1 MTMGSARDGFTSSF
15 GVIAATLGSAVGLGN
30 IWKFPYL
37 TGANGG
43 AGFLL
48 VYVLATLAVG
58 LPVMI
63 SEIAIGRAAR
73 ADAVTAF
80 VKLAPPRRPWW
91 LIGAMGV
98 VAAVLIMAFYSAVAG
113 WVFAYVLKS
122 LVGGALSTDPKVT
135 SAAFGALVAD
145 PLQALAWQWLVLVF
159 VGAIILMG
167 VSKGIEAVTKRLMPV
182 LFLLL
187 VLLGIRG
194 LTLPGA
200 AEGLAFL
207 FRPEFSRVTPAVV
220 LVAVG
225 LAFFKL
231 SIGMGT
237 MVTYGSYFRA
247 GQNIP
252 ATAARVMLADLTV
265 SMLAGIAIFP
275 AVFAFGFKPE
285 AGPSL
290 VFITVP
296 AVFASMPA
304 GGVFMAAFFVLTAVA
319 ATGAMLSIVEVP
331 VAVLAERLGLTRR
344 TATVVTLIVI
354 ALFGVLPALS
364 QGATAQW
371 KLAGMNAFDLFDY
384 LTSNLLLPAGGIL
397 VCVFT
402 GWFWGRERVAAEL
415 SNRGALENGA
425 VQRAL
430 VFLVRWVSPL
440 LIAVVMLR
448 GFGVV

>member
-1 MTMGSARDGFTSSF
+1 MARDGFTTSF

-73 ADAVTAF
+73 ADAVSAF
-80 VKLAPPRRPWW
+80 ARLAPPRQPWW

-122 LVGGALSTDPKVT
+122 LAGGALSTDPRVT

-145 PLQALAWQWLVLVF
+145 PLQALAWQWLVLAF
-159 VGAIILMG
+159 VGTIILMG
-167 VSKGIEAVTKRLMPV
+167 VAKGIEAVTKRLMPV

-187 VLLGIRG
+187 VLLGVRS

-200 AEGLAFL
+200 GEGLAFL
-207 FRPEFSRVTPAVV
+207 FRPEFSRITPGVV

-247 GQNIP
+247 DQNIP
-252 ATAARVMLADLTV
+252 ATAARVMLADLAV

-304 GGVFMAAFFVLTAVA
+304 GALFMTAFFVLTAVA

-331 VAVLAERLGLTRR
+331 VAVLSERMGFTRR
-344 TATVVTLIVI
+344 AATVITLVVI
-354 ALFGVLPALS
+354 ALLGALPALS
-364 QGATAQW
+364 QGVAAQW
-371 KLAGMNAFDLFDY
+371 KLGGMNAFDLCDS
-384 LTSNLLLPAGGIL
+384 LSSNVLLPIGGIL

-402 GWFWGRERVAAEL
+402 GWIWGRDRLAAEL
-415 SNRGALENGA
+415 SNRGALASGG
-425 VQRAL
+425 VVRAL
-430 VFLVRWVSPL
+430 RFLVRWVSPV
-440 LIAVVMLR
+440 LIVAVMLR
-448 GFGVV
+448 GFGIA

>member
-1 MTMGSARDGFTSSF
+1 MGSPRDGFTTSF

-37 TGANGG
+37 NGANGG

-73 ADAVTAF
+73 ADAVSAF
-80 VKLAPPRRPWW
+80 ARLAPPRQPWW
-91 LIGAMGV
+91 LVGAMGV

-122 LVGGALSTDPKVT
+122 FAGGALSTDPKVT

-145 PLQALAWQWLVLVF
+145 PLQALAWQWLVLAF
-159 VGAIILMG
+159 VGTIILMG
-167 VSKGIEAVTKRLMPV
+167 VAKGIEAVTKRLMPV

-187 VLLGIRG
+187 VLLGVRS

-207 FRPEFSRVTPAVV
+207 FRPEFSRITPGVV

-247 GQNIP
+247 DQNIP
-252 ATAARVMLADLTV
+252 ATAARVMFADLAV

-304 GGVFMAAFFVLTAVA
+304 GALFMTAFFVLTAVA

-331 VAVLAERLGLTRR
+331 VAVLSERMGFTRR
-344 TATVVTLIVI
+344 AATVVTLVVI
-354 ALFGVLPALS
+354 ALIGVLPALS
-364 QGATAQW
+364 QGVAAQW
-371 KLAGMNAFDLFDY
+371 KLGGMNAFDLCDS
-384 LTSNLLLPAGGIL
+384 LSSNVLLPIGGIL

-402 GWFWGRERVAAEL
+402 GWFWGRDRLAAEL
-415 SNRGALENGA
+415 SNGGAPAGGRVVGAL
-425 VQRAL
+425 R
-430 VFLVRWVSPL
+430 FLVRWVSPV
-440 LIAVVMLR
+440 LIVAVMLR
-448 GFGVV
+448 GFGIA

>member
-1 MTMGSARDGFTSSF
+1 MGSPRDGFTTSF

-73 ADAVTAF
+73 ADAVSAF
-80 VKLAPPRRPWW
+80 ARLAPPRQPWW
-91 LIGAMGV
+91 LVGAMGV

-122 LVGGALSTDPKVT
+122 FAGGALSTDPKVT

-145 PLQALAWQWLVLVF
+145 PLQALAWQWLVLAF
-159 VGAIILMG
+159 VGTIILMG
-167 VSKGIEAVTKRLMPV
+167 VAKGIEAVTKRLMPV

-187 VLLGIRG
+187 VLLGVRS

-207 FRPEFSRVTPAVV
+207 FRPEFSRITPGVV

-247 GQNIP
+247 DQNIP
-252 ATAARVMLADLTV
+252 ATAARVMFADLAV

-304 GGVFMAAFFVLTAVA
+304 GALFMTAFFVLTAVA

-331 VAVLAERLGLTRR
+331 VAVLSERMGFTRR
-344 TATVVTLIVI
+344 AATVVTLVVI
-354 ALFGVLPALS
+354 ALIGVLPALS
-364 QGATAQW
+364 QGVAAQW
-371 KLAGMNAFDLFDY
+371 KLGGMNAFDLCDS
-384 LTSNLLLPAGGIL
+384 LSSNVLLPIGGIL

-402 GWFWGRERVAAEL
+402 GWFWGRDRLAAEL
-415 SNRGALENGA
+415 SNGGALAGGRVVGA
-425 VQRAL
+425 LR
-430 VFLVRWVSPL
+430 FLVRWVSPV
-440 LIAVVMLR
+440 LIVAVMLR
-448 GFGVV
+448 GFGIA